1 MKRYHLFLLIA
12 LLLPLQLMA
21 GDPVVE
27 QRLKSLPGI
36 SDVQPLESDVCNNK
50 FVMYITQQVNPH
62 DPAAGTFRQ
71 RVILCHVG
79 FDRPTV
85 LVTEGYYAHYALRP
99 SYQDEVARLLNANTI
114 TVEYRYFAKSVPE
127 PCNWDYLTVEN
138 SLFDLHHVNQ
148 TFHALYP
155 GKWVATGISKGGQTT
170 MFYRAFFPN
179 DVDVSVPYVA
189 PLNRSTEDG
198 RHQPFLEKT
207 VGTKAERDSFKAFQT
222 EVLKRKQA
230 LLPLLTD
237 YCQKKAY
244 AFRVPLT
251 DIFDYLVLEY
261 PFALWQ
267 WGTPVSKIPSLAAP
281 DSVLFKHFV
290 RISEP
295 GYFTPNNPSTPFFVQ
310 AARELGYYGY
320 DMEPFRQ
327 WMSINTTHDYLHRI
341 MLGPEF
347 AQVRFDDTLY
357 RKTLD
362 FLKRQDP
369 KMIYIYGGDDPW
381 SASGVEGLPFL
392 KKKKNI
398 KVYVLPKGSHRTR
411 INSFP
416 EPRRS
421 EIIHQL
427 KSWLQE

>member
-21 GDPVVE
+21 VDPVVE

-50 FVMYITQQVNPH
+50 FVMYITQQVDPH
-62 DPAAGTFRQ
+62 NPAAGTFRQ
-71 RVILCHVG
+71 RVILSHVG

-138 SLFDLHHVNQ
+138 SLYDLHHVNH

-198 RHQPFLEKT
+198 RHQPFLEET
-207 VGTKAERDSFKAFQT
+207 VGTKVERDSVKAFQT
-222 EVLKRKQA
+222 EVLKRKQV

-244 AFRVPLT
+244 SFRAPLA
-251 DIFDYLVLEY
+251 DIFDYMVLEY

-267 WGTPVSKIPSLAAP
+267 WGTPVSKIPSLEAP
-281 DSVLFKHFV
+281 DSVLFKHLLA
-290 RISEP
+290 ISEP
-295 GYFTPNNPSTPFFVQ
+295 GYFTPNNPNTPFFVQ

-327 WMSINTTHDYLHRI
+327 WMSITTTHDYLHRI

-381 SASGVEGLPFL
+381 SASGVEGLSFL

-416 EPRRS
+416 EPHRS

-427 KSWLQE
+427 KSWMGE